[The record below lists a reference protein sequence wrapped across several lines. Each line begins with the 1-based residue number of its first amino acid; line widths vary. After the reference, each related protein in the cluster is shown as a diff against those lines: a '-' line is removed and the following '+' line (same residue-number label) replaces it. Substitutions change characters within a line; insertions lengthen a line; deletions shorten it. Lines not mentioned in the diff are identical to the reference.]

1 MNYTTEMYVCIYN
14 FYKLLATTA
23 KLNRMYYMKK
33 KITVA
38 VKRGSALNLH
48 FFAAV
53 GDSSDCMK
61 RTMGNTPLL

>member
-1 MNYTTEMYVCIYN
+1 MIEMYVCIYN

-33 KITVA
+33 RKDYSSCE
-38 VKRGSALNLH
+38 KGKC
-48 FFAAV
+48 
-53 GDSSDCMK
+53 SDCMK